1 MSLYC
6 LSELSKVYGSEKLD
20 NYKANLRDTFING
33 IHSEKIVYN
42 KYYFNRLLMEIK
54 AFYSMIVGLQLYNN
68 ILLID
73 AYESA
78 VIEGAKTTIEEVKS
92 GKNTK
97 DIYMVKDTLA
107 ASELA
112 YSSNFILDLNGICDI
127 WKIVT
132 QNVCGNKGQQLNNSK
147 FRTGMVYIGNHIP
160 EKPENI
166 ENKMT
171 LFLQQLSQLKENV
184 FIKSALLHFYI
195 VYILSFL

>member
-112 YSSNFILDLNGICDI
+112 YSSNFKINLDSICDI
-127 WKIVT
+127 WKVVT
-132 QNVCGNKGQQLNNSK
+132 KNVCENRNNVIITNRS
-147 FRTGMVYIGNHIP
+147 
-160 EKPENI
+160 
-166 ENKMT
+166 
-171 LFLQQLSQLKENV
+171 
-184 FIKSALLHFYI
+184 
-195 VYILSFL
+195 ILRYM